1 MHIPNEKE
9 FPQFR
14 TAHGGS
20 IKHDTNDKY
29 TAVYNRPVGLL
40 HTEATDSGLILTAA
54 TAAKRPELSY
64 THETALYLLKPCDTT
79 VERLY
84 IHIELWSETV
94 FKVMLSG
101 EKHPK
106 SPFAR
111 LPKDARMLIA
121 EPQKV
126 AFETFETPQELVLK
140 TAKIEIHIDK
150 EELRISAL
158 DGDGKEYFAQRKNH
172 FRTADVLDFSIG
184 TSERDFS
191 SCEALE
197 LLPDEWIYGLGERFD
212 SLVRNGRAVDFRNK
226 DAVGTTSRRTYL
238 NIPFYISTK
247 GYGLFL
253 NSGAETTWNIATD
266 DAASLQFSVSDDQ
279 MEYFVIGG
287 HTPKE
292 ILKSYC
298 MLTGFAP
305 LPPLWSF
312 GLWMSRNSYTSWD
325 VVDDIADQIRKHD
338 IPCDVLHLDTAWF
351 QTDWDCDLKF
361 SEERF
366 PDPVGHMADLKERGF
381 HVSLWQYNFIPP
393 NEGNTHYQEAVAN
406 GYLAKNANGEPYQL
420 PEECSGSWTK
430 DVIIDFS
437 NPQAEKWYGDKI
449 SALIQMGAGAIK
461 TDFGEGIPEQAIYQ
475 NIDGKY
481 FHNLYALVYNRTV
494 FEAAKKAS
502 GENIVWARS
511 GTAGSQRYPLHW
523 GGDSQC
529 SFEALACTLRGALS
543 VGVSGIPFFSH
554 DIGGF
559 LGLPDDELYVR
570 WAQLGMF
577 SSHARCHG
585 AGDTTHREPWCFSE
599 EACEIFR
606 DYCKLRYSLMPYIY
620 AEAAKCTETGLPMMR
635 ALYLEYPN
643 DRNVYPI
650 DDEYMFGDGLLIAPV
665 LTPLSKTRIRN
676 VYLPKGVWFDFFT
689 KEKIQSGGMWIE
701 KEVDLKT
708 MPIYVKA
715 GTQLSFCKV
724 GQSLMNGYGE
734 IIRTEIWE

>member
-1 MHIPNEKE
+1 MHIPSEKE

-20 IKHDTNDKY
+20 IKNDANDKY

-84 IHIELWSETV
+84 IHVELWSETV
-94 FKVMLSG
+94 FKVMLSK

-184 TSERDFS
+184 TSERDVL

-212 SLVRNGRAVDFRNK
+212 SFVRNGRAVDFHNK

-366 PDPVGHMADLKERGF
+366 PDPVAYGRPQKAGISCIAVAIQFYPAERGQ
-381 HVSLWQYNFIPP
+381 HALSRSGRQRVSGQ
-393 NEGNTHYQEAVAN
+393 
-406 GYLAKNANGEPYQL
+406 K
-420 PEECSGSWTK
+420 CK
-430 DVIIDFS
+430 R
-437 NPQAEKWYGDKI
+437 
-449 SALIQMGAGAIK
+449 
-461 TDFGEGIPEQAIYQ
+461 
-475 NIDGKY
+475 
-481 FHNLYALVYNRTV
+481 RTV
-494 FEAAKKAS
+494 SAS
-502 GENIVWARS
+502 RGMQRQLDEGRNHRFFQS
-511 GTAGSQRYPLHW
+511 AGPKVVRRQNFRPDPN
-523 GGDSQC
+523 GRGRDQNR
-529 SFEALACTLRGALS
+529 LRRGHS
-543 VGVSGIPFFSH
+543 
-554 DIGGF
+554 
-559 LGLPDDELYVR
+559 
-570 WAQLGMF
+570 
-577 SSHARCHG
+577 
-585 AGDTTHREPWCFSE
+585 
-599 EACEIFR
+599 
-606 DYCKLRYSLMPYIY
+606 
-620 AEAAKCTETGLPMMR
+620 
-635 ALYLEYPN
+635 
-643 DRNVYPI
+643 
-650 DDEYMFGDGLLIAPV
+650 
-665 LTPLSKTRIRN
+665 
-676 VYLPKGVWFDFFT
+676 
-689 KEKIQSGGMWIE
+689 
-701 KEVDLKT
+701 
-708 MPIYVKA
+708 
-715 GTQLSFCKV
+715 
-724 GQSLMNGYGE
+724 
-734 IIRTEIWE
+734 